1 MTYKKMWVNK
11 TSFTSVCFIQL
22 FESAR
27 SGAIYCATTISPLL
41 NKMEQACLIIVQE
54 ALATAQEALAMA
66 QEALATAQEALA
78 TAEEVLATA
87 QEALATAEEPFS
99 LIFFNSSLFPVTI
112 QTSFLG
118 GWLKGSDYF
127 WPCKQR
133 PISSPKNRFLE
144 RLYFFDTPIIGGF
157 EYVPSKY

>member
-1 MTYKKMWVNK
+1 
-11 TSFTSVCFIQL
+11 
-22 FESAR
+22 
-27 SGAIYCATTISPLL
+27 
-41 NKMEQACLIIVQE
+41 MEQACLTIVQKALATAE
-54 ALATAQEALAMA
+54 EVLAMAQEVLATAEEVLATAQEVLATAEEVLATAQEALAMA
-66 QEALATAQEALA
+66 EEVLA

-99 LIFFNSSLFPVTI
+99 PIFFNSSLFLVTI

-133 PISSPKNRFLE
+133 PISFPKNRFLE

>member
-1 MTYKKMWVNK
+1 M
-11 TSFTSVCFIQL
+11 
-22 FESAR
+22 
-27 SGAIYCATTISPLL
+27 ISPLL

-54 ALATAQEALAMA
+54 ALATAQEALVMTQEALAMA
-66 QEALATAQEALA
+66 QEALATAQKALA

-87 QEALATAEEPFS
+87 QEALATAEEVLATAKEVLATAQEALATAEEPFS
-99 LIFFNSSLFPVTI
+99 PIFSNSSLFPVTI

-144 RLYFFDTPIIGGF
+144 GLYFFDTPIIGGF